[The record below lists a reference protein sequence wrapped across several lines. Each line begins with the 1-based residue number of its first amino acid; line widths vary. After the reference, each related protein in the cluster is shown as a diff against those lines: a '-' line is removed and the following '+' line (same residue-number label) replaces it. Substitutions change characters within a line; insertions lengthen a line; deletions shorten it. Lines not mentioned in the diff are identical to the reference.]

1 MESHDSDCGT
11 PTGGVETVV
20 AVGAPSRADGSF
32 GACLCPCCPFLV
44 CEKTR
49 TARGGLRFPPCGL
62 MGPVR
67 EDGKVVVH
75 FRNVGG
81 APVLAQ
87 NKFKV
92 NGSEKIW
99 KLHQMLRDKLGRELE
114 EGASLFLYC
123 NSAFAPALD
132 ERISD
137 VATCFHVN
145 GTLELNY
152 AITPAWG

>member
-1 MESHDSDCGT
+1 MSADTSRPDAAEPVDAEFEPAPDSGGSGSKSKAKK
-11 PTGGVETVV
+11 PKAAKTG
-20 AVGAPSRADGSF
+20 
-32 GACLCPCCPFLV
+32 
-44 CEKTR
+44 K
-49 TARGGLRFPPCGL
+49 
-62 MGPVR
+62 
-67 EDGKVVVH
+67 
-75 FRNVGG
+75 GG

-114 EGASLFLYC
+114 EGTSLFLYC